1 MTSLSDDTKTL
12 EMLAVVKEK
21 PEKGFSLKRITIS
34 TDLKP
39 DEVLVKVFRA
49 SFCGTDYHLYTYDD
63 YAKGRIKLPLIVG
76 HEFSGEIIK
85 IGTDVKNLK
94 VGDVVSA
101 ETHIICGECEFCKRG
116 EGHICVETKV
126 LGLDTDGCFANYV
139 KLPAANCFVN
149 SKDINP
155 LFLSVQEPLGNAVH
169 TMAHFPV
176 KDKDVV
182 ILGCGPIGLM
192 AIDVSKAYGA
202 RKVIAIEVKPYRE
215 QLAFDLGADVVINP
229 TREDVVARVLEETG
243 DMGADV
249 IGEFSGN
256 KQAIEQAF
264 KYLKAGGA
272 ISMLGLPSEKIEL
285 DFSNDIIH
293 KGISIYGVTG
303 RRIYDTWY
311 QVKELVESGKLHLD
325 KIITHEL
332 PLREINRAG
341 EIMGSGNCGK
351 IVLIPEEIDE

>member
-1 MTSLSDDTKTL
+1 MLSDDVKTL
-12 EMLAVVKEK
+12 EMFAVVKDR
-21 PEKGFSLKRITIS
+21 PEKGFSLKKVTIS

-49 SFCGTDYHLYTYDD
+49 SFCGTDYHLYLYDD
-63 YAKGRIKLPLIVG
+63 YARERIKLPLIVG

-85 IGTDVKNLK
+85 IGSDVQNVK
-94 VGDVVSA
+94 VGDLVSA
-101 ETHIICGECEFCKRG
+101 ETHIICWECEFCERS
-116 EGHICVETKV
+116 EGHICAETKV
-126 LGLDTDGCFANYV
+126 IGLDIDGCFANYV
-139 KLPAANCFVN
+139 KIPAANCFIN

-155 LFLSVQEPLGNAVH
+155 LFLSIQEPLGNAVH

-176 KDKDVV
+176 KGKDVV
-182 ILGCGPIGLM
+182 VLGCGPIGLM
-192 AIDVSKAYGA
+192 AIDVAKAYGA
-202 RKVIAIEVKPYRE
+202 RKVIAVEIKPYRE
-215 QLAFDLGADVVINP
+215 TLAWEIGADVVINP
-229 TREDVVARVLEETG
+229 TRENVTERVFEETG
-243 DMGADV
+243 GKGADV
-249 IGEFSGN
+249 IGEFTGN
-256 KQAIEQAF
+256 KGAIEEAF
-264 KYLKAGGA
+264 RYLKPGGG

-285 DFSNDIIH
+285 DFSKYVVH

-303 RRIYDTWY
+303 RRIYDSWH

-351 IVLIPEEIDE
+351 IVLIPEEIDG